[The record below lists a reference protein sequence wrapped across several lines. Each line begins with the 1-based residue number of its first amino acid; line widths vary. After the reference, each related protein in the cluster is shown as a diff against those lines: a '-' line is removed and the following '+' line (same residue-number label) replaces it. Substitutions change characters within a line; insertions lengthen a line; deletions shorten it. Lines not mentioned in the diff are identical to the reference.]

1 MDPVTILS
9 TIGTCM
15 SIAKLTVSG
24 LHSLCE
30 LKQKYDD
37 VDLSVNGIVFKLQ
50 SIEFS
55 LSLLE
60 NWARDGKGR
69 DADAKL
75 VKQLELSIQSCV
87 AVISGIHTKATAGA
101 EATGM
106 KDKLRF
112 LWNENTVR
120 DFERDLD
127 SQITAF
133 NFLLTTTQL

>member
-1 MDPVTILS
+1 M
-9 TIGTCM
+9 
-15 SIAKLTVSG
+15 
-24 LHSLCE
+24 
-30 LKQKYDD
+30 
-37 VDLSVNGIVFKLQ
+37 
-50 SIEFS
+50 
-55 LSLLE
+55 
-60 NWARDGKGR
+60 
-69 DADAKL
+69 
-75 VKQLELSIQSCV
+75 KQLELSIQSCV

-112 LWNENTVR
+112 LWNETTVR